1 MRHLTV
7 LALSMLIAAASS
19 AALPAASTDDLAL
32 PKDLSQEYLL
42 DRYATP
48 TSNFAYLNRTMVHY
62 RDEGRGPAV
71 LLIHG
76 SLQDLYDWDGWTAS
90 LSPNYRVVRLDLPG
104 AGLTGR
110 VGSDDYS
117 IDNTMRT
124 IDALMDRLGESHFAV
139 VGTSLGGVVAF
150 RYAATR
156 PERVAALVLMNSAGV
171 EWGNEK
177 IIPPTPRRYNESLSD
192 TLSRRQVAT
201 ILNAVVADPAK
212 VPEKRIDR
220 TLDYQ
225 RRLGRDAEAAAVVA
239 AYQRG
244 KPEEVLARIRAPVL
258 LLWGSANRALEPGVA
273 DRFAALLTGAPVVEK
288 TLVAAGHWPHVEAPV
303 ESVGLVEAFFARH
316 YTRSPVA
323 PGVTKGVAQSAG
335 EAASR

>member
-1 MRHLTV
+1 MHRLTRLMLCV
-7 LALSMLIAAASS
+7 LAAAGSSIAMAAAAAS
-19 AALPAASTDDLAL
+19 TEDLAL
-32 PKDLSQEYLL
+32 PKNLTQEYLL

-48 TSNFAYLNRTMVHY
+48 ASNFAYLNRTMVHY
-62 RDEGRGPAV
+62 RDEWRGPAV

-90 LSPNYRVVRLDLPG
+90 LSRSYRVVRLDLPG

-124 IDALMDRLGESHFAV
+124 VDALMDRLGESRFAV
-139 VGTSLGGVVAF
+139 VGTSIGGVVAF

-156 PERVAALVLMNSAGV
+156 PQRVASLVLMNSAGV

-177 IIPPTPRRYNESLSD
+177 IIPPQPRRYDESLSD
-192 TLSRRQVAT
+192 TLSRRQVRT
-201 ILNAVVADPAK
+201 ILEAVLSGPGK
-212 VPEKRIDR
+212 VPESRIDR
-220 TLDYQ
+220 TFDYQ
-225 RRLGRDAEAAAVVA
+225 RRVGRDAEAAGVVG

-244 KPEEVLARIRAPVL
+244 KPEEVLAQIRAPVL
-258 LLWGSANRALEPGVA
+258 LLWGSTNRALDPSVS

-288 TLVAAGHWPHVEAPV
+288 ALVPAGHWPHVEMPA
-303 ESVGLVEAFFARH
+303 ESVRVVEAFLARH
-316 YTRSPVA
+316 YPR
-323 PGVTKGVAQSAG
+323 
-335 EAASR
+335 